1 MKNENKKE
9 LLFSVTKKDLKIDY
23 YSGTGAGGQKRNKCM
38 LCCRIQHPD
47 SGTLVTCG
55 DHKSKERNTRQ
66 AFKQL
71 TEHSKFKK
79 WHKIKTAE
87 MMKTVEDKIA
97 EKIKIEQAVN
107 EQMKEENLKVEYYDP
122 DKKGE
127 KNGQKHT
134 KQI

>member
-1 MKNENKKE
+1 MKKE
-9 LLFSVTKKDLKIDY
+9 LLFSVTKKDLEITY
-23 YSGTGAGGQKRNKCM
+23 YSGTGAGGQHRNRHM
-38 LCCRIQHPD
+38 NSVRIQHPE

-71 TEHSKFKK
+71 TEHKKFKK

-97 EKIKIEQAVN
+97 EKVKIEKKVS

-127 KNGQKHT
+127 KNGRKRT